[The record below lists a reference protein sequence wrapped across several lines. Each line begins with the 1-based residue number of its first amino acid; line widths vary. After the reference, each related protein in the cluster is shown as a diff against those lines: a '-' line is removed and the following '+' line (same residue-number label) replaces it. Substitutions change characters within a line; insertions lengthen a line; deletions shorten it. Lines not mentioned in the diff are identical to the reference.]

1 MNNDLQL
8 FNQNQNAGFCSIK
21 AETTEEKIKL
31 LNALETCD
39 FLLDD
44 IVPKDGTS
52 KEITVK
58 DVLISQYEKEIEGEK
73 KTKYR
78 TILFDTE
85 GKTFITTSNFFFY
98 SLSKIF
104 NVLGTPDNWEKPFTL
119 EVYRKDVQNGR
130 KALSVK
136 VKA

>member
-1 MNNDLQL
+1 MNNELQL
-8 FNQNQNAGFCSIK
+8 FNQNQNASFCSIK
-21 AETTEEKIKL
+21 AETEEEKIKL

-39 FLLDD
+39 FVLND
-44 IVPKDGTS
+44 IVPREGG

-58 DVLISQYEKEIEGEK
+58 DVLIQQYEKDVEGEK

-85 GKTFITTSNFFFY
+85 GKTYITTSNFFFY

-104 NVLGTPDNWEKPFTL
+104 NVLGTPDNWSKPYTF
-119 EVYRKDVQNGR
+119 EIYRKDVQNGK

-136 VKA
+136 IKA

>member
-1 MNNDLQL
+1 MNSEVQL
-8 FNQNQNAGFCSIK
+8 FNQNQNTSFCSIK
-21 AETTEEKIKL
+21 AETTEDKIKL

-39 FLLDD
+39 FVLND
-44 IVPKDGTS
+44 IVPRDGS
-52 KEITVK
+52 KEIVVK
-58 DVLISQYEKEIEGEK
+58 DVLVQQYEKDVDGEK

-85 GKTFITTSNFFFY
+85 GKTYITTSNFFFY

-119 EVYRKDVQNGR
+119 EIYRKDVQNGR